1 MATKTPAK
9 TAATKTPAKTKTAS
23 KTTAS
28 KTTPTA
34 ERVTFKDAAEKVMRA
49 GDGPMK
55 VKAIAEQAIPLVSPA
70 PTGKTPAATLGAHLI
85 VDANKGGRFV
95 KTAPG
100 TFDVRE
106 LNPRGATRRP
116 AAKA

>member
-1 MATKTPAK
+1 MATKTPGPRPPPPRR
-9 TAATKTPAKTKTAS
+9 PAKTKTAS

-28 KTTPTA
+28 KTTPTGT

-70 PTGKTPAATLGAHLI
+70 PTGKTP
-85 VDANKGGRFV
+85 
-95 KTAPG
+95 
-100 TFDVRE
+100 
-106 LNPRGATRRP
+106 PRRSART
-116 AAKA
+116 